1 MIDAPL
7 IHPEEAASLADGSHG
22 NPFAVLG
29 MHETDGKLVVRVFRP
44 EADSVELIDA
54 KTGKAVVS
62 LGRVTGGDGVFA
74 AEVPR
79 RKKRFDYKLRMTRG
93 GNVWTEYDPYA
104 FGNVLGEFDEYLLGE
119 GTHGYLWKALGAH
132 VMTHEGV
139 EGTHFAVWAPNARR
153 VSVVGDFNGWDGRR
167 FVMRRRGAT
176 GVHEI
181 FVPDVADGTAYKYEV
196 LGIDGQLMQLKADPV
211 GFGAELPPRTAS
223 VVRDLSRYDWQDGDW
238 MARRS
243 GAHRIV
249 RPISI
254 YEVHLESWR
263 RVPEEDGRSLTYRE
277 MADALVSYVKEMGFT
292 HIETTPISEYPFG
305 GSWGYQPVG
314 LYAPTSRFG
323 TPDDFRYFVDAC
335 HQAGIG
341 LIIDWVPGHFPTDE
355 HGLGRFDG
363 SALYEHA
370 DPKEGYH
377 PDWNTL
383 VYNYGRTEV
392 ANYLIANA
400 KFWVQEY
407 HIDGLRVDAVASML
421 YRDYSRKEGEW
432 VPNIHGGRENLEA
445 ISFMQ
450 RMNEAVY
457 ADQPDIM
464 TIAEESTA
472 FPGVS
477 APTDT
482 GGLGFGFKWNMG
494 WMNDTL
500 RYMGEDP
507 IHRKYHHD
515 KMTFGLHYAFSE
527 NFVLPLSHD
536 EVVHGKGS
544 ILDRMPGD
552 DWQRFANLR
561 AYYGFMW
568 GHPGKKL
575 LFMSC
580 EFGQWDEW
588 NNEKSLDWHL
598 LEYPTHKGVQSLV
611 RDLNHLYRDT
621 PALYELDSKPEGF
634 RWIDGGNAGES
645 VFSWLRHGKDGS
657 DPVLGVCN
665 FTPVTR
671 PGYRIGVPLAGTW
684 EEVLNTDAA
693 AYAGSNQVNATPL
706 ATTEESAH
714 GCAQSIELTV
724 PPLATTFLRYKGT

>member
-196 LGIDGQLMQLKADPV
+196 LGIDGQLMPLKADPV

-238 MARRS
+238 MARRG
-243 GAHRIV
+243 GAHRID
-249 RPISI
+249 RPISV

-263 RVPEEDGRSLTYRE
+263 RVPEEDGRSLSYRE

-657 DPVLGVCN
+657 DPVLVVCN

>member
-196 LGIDGQLMQLKADPV
+196 LGIDGQLMPLKADPV

-243 GAHRIV
+243 GAHRID
-249 RPISI
+249 RPISV

-645 VFSWLRHGKDGS
+645 VFSWLRHSKDGS
-657 DPVLGVCN
+657 DPVLVVCN

-706 ATTEESAH
+706 ATTEEPAH